1 MRLHHAT
8 NGWAISA
15 WVIWHSLN
23 AATALAAP
31 PSPSS
36 IESQQQSVVDPS
48 DQKLTADTKN
58 NEKSSK
64 DKDKC
69 CAKKSTQLDLKSLDK
84 QPKTLD
90 ERLANLG
97 RLYKNDDHPVMQEL
111 WFLGR
116 YHGQYYNADGGNAQQ
131 DDDWENRRFRI
142 GSQGRFFEKMTLHA
156 QMVSGF
162 DMDPFYNGFTELWS
176 QWEFDD
182 MFAVTV
188 GQQKHRFTHDRNV
201 SSRYINTLE
210 RSMLLNM
217 FNADYTPAVT
227 VLGNSDKFSYYTGVF
242 SNATGPDMWES
253 FTDYDS
259 GYSLLASGTWNVNDR
274 LGLDEAFFNM
284 CYLYSDA
291 NENAT
296 NLNRYNNGFSSA
308 LILTQGPSSLVSEAL
323 LGTGSVNGDA
333 WGINIQ
339 PGYFLT
345 EKLQLATRYQ
355 LAVADED
362 NGLQPQRRYERTVG
376 LNNGDLYQAGY
387 AGLNYYIAGHRIK
400 LMHGIEYAN
409 MSGQDVW
416 TASLAI
422 RIFWGPNSN
431 GPFPMAKLL
440 SPYE

>member
-8 NGWAISA
+8 NGWAIYA
-15 WVIWHSLN
+15 WVIWNCLN
-23 AATALAAP
+23 AATALSAP
-31 PSPSS
+31 LSLSS
-36 IESQQQSVVDPS
+36 IASQQQLVVDPS
-48 DQKLTADTKN
+48 DQDLSADTKN
-58 NEKSSK
+58 DEQSSE
-64 DKDKC
+64 DKDKFF
-69 CAKKSTQLDLKSLDK
+69 AAKSTQLDLKSLDA
-84 QPKTLD
+84 QPKTLA
-90 ERLANLG
+90 ESFANLG

-131 DDDWENRRFRI
+131 DDEWENRRFRI

-176 QWEFDD
+176 QWAFDD

-217 FNADYTPAVT
+217 FNADYTPAIT

-242 SNATGPDMWES
+242 SNATGPNMWES

-259 GYSLLASGTWNVNDR
+259 GYSMLTTGTWNVNDR

-296 NLNRYNNGFSSA
+296 NLNRYKNGFSSA
-308 LILTQGPSSLVSEAL
+308 LILTQGPGSLVSEAL
-323 LGTGSVNGDA
+323 LGTGSANGDA

-400 LMHGIEYAN
+400 LMNGIEYAN

-416 TASLAI
+416 TVSLAI
-422 RIFWGPNSN
+422 RFFWGPNSD

-440 SPYE
+440 SPRE